1 MDNYINAFEYRHMQM
16 KDIWHLDY
24 EIVEAAKYLMMECG
38 YEGIENR
45 DAFLDYDNLAINAEI
60 VAKDEAM
67 EQYGKSWQELASDA
81 LFTTQNYVCLS
92 W

>member
-1 MDNYINAFEYRHMQM
+1 MDNYLNAFDYRHEQM
-16 KDIWHLDY
+16 RDIWHLDY
-24 EIVEAAKYLMMECG
+24 EIVEAAKNLKMKCG

-60 VAKDEAM
+60 VAKDDAM
-67 EQYGKSWQELASDA
+67 EQYGKTWQELASDC
-81 LFTTQNYVCLS
+81 LFTTENYVCLS

>member
-16 KDIWHLDY
+16 KDIWHLDN

-60 VAKDEAM
+60 VAKDDAM